1 MRLYHN
7 FQLSPAKVHS
17 ILYGLEV
24 FFSPKVGGVET
35 VTQQGGEANGRWLT
49 SPFRRSA
56 GEDSLMSKSRGKT
69 RRKENGFVE
78 QWKWRKCGAFRM
90 AEVQMTCFLKASE

>member
-35 VTQQGGEANGRWLT
+35 VTQQGGEANIALLEV
-49 SPFRRSA
+49 SRRGLA
-56 GEDSLMSKSRGKT
+56 YE
-69 RRKENGFVE
+69 
-78 QWKWRKCGAFRM
+78 
-90 AEVQMTCFLKASE
+90 